1 MESVAAGQV
10 CPRRSCNSGG
20 ALSTSQASPGLTHHR
35 TRCTRLSVG
44 VKADGTGWLTG
55 RHALTICCNDWCQK
69 PPHVS
74 LRQGPRCE
82 RQNPKPTR
90 SWVNREVKLRC
101 RSRES
106 ESRSSSS
113 VSLEQGGV
121 IEGTRLRIISYPGE
135 ALPLRTRCP
144 SNQLSSRLI
153 QHPHKTVMKGSSGA
167 NDDILEHSWE
177 VQGAV
182 EGTLDVAGSKA
193 ERVEGLSKGGNEK
206 AKVEYRHLPQQV
218 GRLLLGRLIHCTV
231 HKMRN
236 AAKATS
242 RHRLRSAARRAEV
255 EQLLTARMTC
265 GTENERHVQP

>member
-1 MESVAAGQV
+1 M
-10 CPRRSCNSGG
+10 
-20 ALSTSQASPGLTHHR
+20 
-35 TRCTRLSVG
+35 
-44 VKADGTGWLTG
+44 
-55 RHALTICCNDWCQK
+55 
-69 PPHVS
+69 
-74 LRQGPRCE
+74 
-82 RQNPKPTR
+82 PKPQE
-90 SWVNREVKLRC
+90 REQIL
-101 RSRES
+101 
-106 ESRSSSS
+106 SSS

-206 AKVEYRHLPQQV
+206 AKELFLFFANSRSASRPPPPRSSHPL
-218 GRLLLGRLIHCTV
+218 HCTQDEEYSQG
-231 HKMRN
+231 HLSPQ
-236 AAKATS
+236 AAQCS
-242 RHRLRSAARRAEV
+242 
-255 EQLLTARMTC
+255 
-265 GTENERHVQP
+265 